1 MCLGLEESVEV
12 SKENLEK
19 GPGRRGPWEMGR
31 SQEEMDEALAL
42 FSVQKQSPLGEGC
55 SQCNLREDVLSR
67 GCQVGQKAGLW
78 VDVSHA
84 WGTVAHPL
92 WSLPHGPTCRVLR
105 QLWPQTTKT
114 HGLSYLLPS

>member
-1 MCLGLEESVEV
+1 
-12 SKENLEK
+12 
-19 GPGRRGPWEMGR
+19 
-31 SQEEMDEALAL
+31 MDEALAL

-55 SQCNLREDVLSR
+55 SQHNLREHVLSR

-92 WSLPHGPTCRVLR
+92 WSPATWTHLQGFWAVVASNNQDP
-105 QLWPQTTKT
+105 WPF
-114 HGLSYLLPS
+114 LLLPPEPSGIKWFMGTQN